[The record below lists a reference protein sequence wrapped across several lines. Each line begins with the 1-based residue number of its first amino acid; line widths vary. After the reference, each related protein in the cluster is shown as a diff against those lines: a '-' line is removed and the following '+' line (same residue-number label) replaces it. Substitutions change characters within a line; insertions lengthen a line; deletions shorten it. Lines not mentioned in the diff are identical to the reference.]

1 MKRTIFYISDST
13 GITAETLGHSLITQF
28 PQFTFEQIAI
38 PYITSLEKAQEAVIQ
53 INNASKTNQAK
64 SIVFS
69 TLVKAEIRNIFIE
82 ADCLFMDLFDRLIG
96 PLEDELQSKYAQD
109 VGKFHTIN
117 NVNTYDARIAAIEF
131 ALKTDDGVNVK
142 DYNNAELILLG
153 VSRSG
158 KTPTCLYLALKFGIF
173 TANYPLTEEDL
184 LSDQL
189 PASLLPYKNKL
200 FGLLITPER
209 LQQIRQQRMPHSKYS
224 SLAQCQRELQ
234 ITKQMLQKSSIP
246 YLESTS
252 FSIEE
257 LAAQIIV
264 QKSLKRHLF

>member
-1 MKRTIFYISDST
+1 MKRSVFYISDST

-38 PYITSLEKAQEAVIQ
+38 PYITSLEKAQEVIIQ
-53 INNASKTNQAK
+53 INKASQINQTK

-69 TLVKAEIRNIFIE
+69 TLVKPEIRNVFIE
-82 ADCLFMDLFDRLIG
+82 SDCLFMDFFDRLIG
-96 PLEDELQSKYAQD
+96 PLEEELQSKYAQN

-117 NVNTYDARIAAIEF
+117 NVNTYYTRIAAIEF
-131 ALKTDDGVNVK
+131 ALKTDDGINVK
-142 DYNNAELILLG
+142 DYNKAELILLG

-158 KTPTCLYLALKFGIF
+158 KTPTCLYLALKFGIYIS
-173 TANYPLTEEDL
+173 NYPLTEEDL
-184 LSDQL
+184 VSDQL
-189 PASLLPYKNKL
+189 PTSLLPYKNKL
-200 FGLLITPER
+200 FGLIITPER
-209 LQQIRQQRMPHSKYS
+209 LHQIRQQRMPDSKYS
-224 SLAQCQRELQ
+224 SLAQCQKELK
-234 ITKQMLQKSSIP
+234 ITKQMLTKFSVP

-257 LAAQIIV
+257 LAAQIMV